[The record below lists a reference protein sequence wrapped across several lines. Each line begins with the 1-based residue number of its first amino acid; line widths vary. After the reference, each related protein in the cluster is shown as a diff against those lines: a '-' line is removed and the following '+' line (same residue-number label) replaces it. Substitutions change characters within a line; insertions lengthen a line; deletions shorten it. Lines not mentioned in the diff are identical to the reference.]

1 MGLFQTASL
10 NSHAAVDLSN
20 MSSMQMYHD
29 NEDKLL
35 MQYLHI
41 YIYVEVN

>member
-10 NSHAAVDLSN
+10 NSQAVLDLSS
-20 MSSMQMYHD
+20 MSGMQMFYD

-41 YIYVEVN
+41 YIYV

>member
-10 NSHAAVDLSN
+10 NSHAALDLSN
-20 MSSMQMYHD
+20 ISGMQIYHD

-35 MQYLHI
+35 MQYLQF
-41 YIYVEVN
+41 YIYAEVN